1 MTSGVFMPEPN
12 EFDNDSS
19 WLALRVNAE
28 CEEYRKK
35 NNTTDILTLEAQT
48 KLYVDTSVS
57 SPEKMASVG
66 MDCIVRAGITLQEY
80 SDTYTSDLPSM
91 VKQLRSHCT
100 KLNPEKTLIAQSV
113 TLDGIFNALAVQAA
127 SVGWNTNTDKAE
139 KLLKLA
145 FKAQA
150 QCAKTLQVVLQ
161 NELAKRIRP
170 NEQLVNDCV
179 GESNGSKT
187 MDSRAETSSKS
198 SNPTMA
204 TLVIIEGGKN

>member
-1 MTSGVFMPEPN
+1 MTSGVFMPEVN

-113 TLDGIFNALAVQAA
+113 TLDAMFNSLAVQA
-127 SVGWNTNTDKAE
+127 SCVGLNTNTDKAE
-139 KLLKLA
+139 QLMRLA

-150 QCAKTLQVVLQ
+150 QCAKTLQVILH
-161 NELAKRIRP
+161 NEQTKKSKP
-170 NEQLVNDCV
+170 NEQLVSDCI
-179 GESNGSKT
+179 GESNGSEK
-187 MDSRAETSSKS
+187 MDSGTTTGTIE
-198 SNPTMA
+198 SNTAMA
-204 TLVIIEGGKN
+204 TLVCIEGGKN